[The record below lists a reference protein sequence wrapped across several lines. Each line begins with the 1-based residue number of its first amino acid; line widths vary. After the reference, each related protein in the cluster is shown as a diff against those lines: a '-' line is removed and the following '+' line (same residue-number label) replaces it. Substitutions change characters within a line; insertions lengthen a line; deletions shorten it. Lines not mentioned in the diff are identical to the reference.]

1 MPRGSYLHLDGH
13 GGGPVAVE
21 EFSCA
26 AGPAGWRYAS
36 VLRDPSGGA
45 ELGRVDVTLDGGG
58 RQVRV
63 ELLAG
68 GWRLR
73 GGVAGP
79 QTVWLRSAVDG
90 GEPAEQ
96 ATTASGLTGRSP
108 AFLIATARRLRL
120 TPGGR
125 ARTRLVLIT
134 EPALGVLEVDENW
147 SLLGISTHSTDTGPL
162 PVARYDVTDLATG
175 DTRAVHLAGDVVVA
189 TPTIELTELHTPP
202 SL

>member
-1 MPRGSYLHLDGH
+1 MPRGSYLHLDDH
-13 GGGPVAVE
+13 GGEPVAVE

-36 VLRDPSGGA
+36 VLRPTAGGP
-45 ELGRVDVTLDGGG
+45 EIGRVDVTLDGGG

-79 QTVWLRSAVDG
+79 ETVWLRSAADG

-96 ATTASGLTGRSP
+96 AATASGLTGRSP
-108 AFLIATARRLRL
+108 AFLVATARRLHL

-125 ARTRLVLIT
+125 ARIRLVLIT
-134 EPALGVLEVDENW
+134 EPALGAMQVDETW
-147 SLLGISTHSTDTGPL
+147 SLIGINTHTTETGPL
-162 PVARYDVTDLATG
+162 PVARYEVTNLATG
-175 DTRAVHLAGDVVVA
+175 TTRAIHLAGDVVLA
-189 TPTIELTELHTPP
+189 TPTLELTALQTPP